1 MLSISK
7 DRSKNSQAI
16 VKITKNKPKPKTNP
30 KPVSVPAA
38 IPAAIP
44 VQQPSQQR
52 IITPVTPRTSGV
64 QKNLTETSFRQYLDG
79 FVGILP
85 KDLPKT
91 IGGRLRY
98 AIDTVNQN
106 GQIVSTEYR
115 LGGWVKSVSP
125 DLSSVTMFNP
135 FAKKSWTLKI
145 PQPSNKRLRLY
156 YFQRGTSDE
165 TAVVRALITKLEN
178 GSIRLSRN

>member
-1 MLSISK
+1 MLTISK
-7 DRSKNSQAI
+7 NRSKNSQAV
-16 VKITKNKPKPKTNP
+16 VKITKTKPKPTSAPAKLVRAP
-30 KPVSVPAA
+30 PQSSPVTSRPPSVP
-38 IPAAIP
+38 
-44 VQQPSQQR
+44 SN
-52 IITPVTPRTSGV
+52 TPKLSNGV
-64 QKNLTETSFRQYLDG
+64 QKNLNESSFRQYLDG

-91 IGGRLRY
+91 TGGRLRY
-98 AIDTVNQN
+98 AIDTVNPN
-106 GQIVSTEYR
+106 GQVISTEYR
-115 LGGWVKSVSP
+115 LGGWVKYVNP

-145 PQPSNKRLRLY
+145 PQPPNKRLRLY
-156 YFQRGTSDE
+156 FFQKGTSDE

>member
-16 VKITKNKPKPKTNP
+16 VKIIKNKSK
-30 KPVSVPAA
+30 SAPAM
-38 IPAAIP
+38 IPIRQSTSQP
-44 VQQPSQQR
+44 PSQPQPQSQR
-52 IITPVTPRTSGV
+52 SVTPPSRANGV

-91 IGGRLRY
+91 VGGRLRY
-98 AIDTVNQN
+98 AIDTMNQS
-106 GQIVSTEYR
+106 GQIISTEYR
-115 LGGWVKSVSP
+115 LGGWVKFVSP
-125 DLSSVTMFNP
+125 DLSTVTMFNP
-135 FAKKSWTLKI
+135 FARKSWTLKI

-156 YFQRGTSDE
+156 YFSRGTSDE
-165 TAVVRALITKLEN
+165 TAVVRTLISKLEN
-178 GSIRLSRN
+178 GSIRLTRN

>member
-16 VKITKNKPKPKTNP
+16 VKIVKKPKPTSAPAKLLRAPART
-30 KPVSVPAA
+30 VPFQQV
-38 IPAAIP
+38 P
-44 VQQPSQQR
+44 VQQNRVAQ
-52 IITPVTPRTSGV
+52 GV
-64 QKNLTETSFRQYLDG
+64 QKNLNEATFRTYLDG

-91 IGGRLRY
+91 AGGRLRY
-98 AIDTVNQN
+98 VIDTVNQN
-106 GQIVSTEYR
+106 GQIISSQYR

-125 DLSSVTMFNP
+125 DLSTVTMFNP

-145 PQPSNKRLRLY
+145 PQPANKRLRLY
-156 YFQRGTSDE
+156 FFQKGTSDE
-165 TAVVRALITKLEN
+165 TATIRALINKLES
-178 GSIRLSRN
+178 GQLRLSKN

>member
-1 MLSISK
+1 MLTISK
-7 DRSKNSQAI
+7 NRSKNSQAI
-16 VKITKNKPKPKTNP
+16 VKITKNKPKSKP
-30 KPVSVPAA
+30 KPASAPAT
-38 IPAAIP
+38 IP
-44 VQQPSQQR
+44 VQRPVQQTPR
-52 IITPVTPRTSGV
+52 QRPVTPLPPRATGV

-91 IGGRLRY
+91 TGGRIRY

-106 GQIVSTEYR
+106 GQIISTEYR

-165 TAVVRALITKLEN
+165 TAVVRSLITKLEN